1 MINAFKAARLT
12 NQTLSGVGSTLTYA
26 GQGLVPYSGST
37 GNLILGN
44 TQNISV
50 GLVTVGYNGLGSVVS
65 GVGNYY
71 GIQYNMNDN
80 SYWYNGGLYS
90 ADGSGIAIN
99 ANGGVR
105 YLYRGNSYPTVDFA
119 NMQLV
124 NGFSNVSIDWL
135 NKILSGAWTVNSLKL
150 VSGATNNTVPLLF
163 SGGYLNV
170 NGQNLAYQV
179 AGGYVP
185 YAGATGTVNLNN
197 QILTGVN
204 SIGVNGNVMPMTN
217 NAYSLGTPLM
227 AWGSAY
233 IGTLVG
239 TGAYLND
246 MNAVDVNNCKLHADL
261 PGITLDWSGKFL
273 TGGTWQAQN
282 LLISGS
288 PVITAAQTG
297 QFYAANNPLGFVTN
311 AALSGTVVSIG
322 GLSGVINLTGSSG
335 VVITTGGS
343 NLITVALNNSGQFAS
358 ASAFNN
364 TGAFLQ
370 SEINQFSGIVV
381 NTTGAFITTSMT
393 GQFQSASQ
401 FVLTGTNIQGQ
412 LNALSGIL
420 GGTGGFV
427 DLTSTQTIAGAKT
440 FSNLLKATNA
450 GGVQTPYIQGTGF
463 YLNDMNAVDV
473 NNCKLH
479 ADLPGITLDWSGK
492 FLTGGTWQAQ
502 NLLISGSP
510 VITAAQTGSFL
521 TVTDSRSPTF
531 GGLTLNGAII
541 GNGPNNALKITTLS
555 DTLIIGAQSS
565 QGTHFTNTSS
575 NFIFSGNVLPPASS
589 SAYSLGSSYYN
600 SWWQNAFITGV
611 GNIGTVN
618 CNNFTLTNTSPNLT
632 LNTLANGSNYAT
644 YLGATSSS
652 IGYLQL
658 GNNGTNYIVGGN
670 TAAGGKLNF
679 YVNNTN
685 TFPTT
690 PNGTNVMNMTSS
702 YTEITGT
709 VYFQNPPMISGQPIS
724 TGAGGGGATVANL
737 NNTGAFLQSE
747 IIIIS
752 GTTGAF
758 LTNAAL
764 GSYATTANVNTTGA
778 FLQSEIIVMSGMLGG
793 TGGLLSK
800 ISGQMLQSEINQF
813 SGIVVNTTGA
823 FDTVA
828 ARNTAISSYATTANV
843 NTTGAFLQSEIN
855 QFSGIVIGTT
865 GQFVNTTD
873 SRNLHFTNVGIGQS
887 PSAPLDVLGIIHIN
901 AAAGTTF
908 TQGTPALD
916 LFGTTGQ
923 YRIGFDSISSS
934 VGYIRYNIV
943 AGGLANTW
951 GHCFSTSQN
960 GTPNTFSNNLFIG
973 ATGAVGIQTVTPAYA
988 LDVNGAIK
996 TNNQI
1001 ISTLSIGTQPL
1012 NVTSTTMCTNLNAN
1026 YVGGIALAGL
1036 VQSITDGVTTLHGNI
1051 TMSGSGGITV
1061 SIAGQIISITYTSD
1075 RRAKRKIKKYK
1086 NGAYRLIKK
1095 IPIKQW
1101 EYNGKAG
1108 TNKGEIGIGFIA
1120 QEVKDILPHCV
1131 GTHKAKLNPKDKKIS
1146 DVYHLNMP
1154 NLVGVLTKAVQE
1166 LMDDNEKLTTRV
1178 EELET
1183 KCKKHFLHHKPHA
1196 Q

>member
-364 TGAFLQ
+364 TGALLQ

-401 FVLTGTNIQGQ
+401 FQITGNNIQ
-412 LNALSGIL
+412 
-420 GGTGGFV
+420 
-427 DLTSTQTIAGAKT
+427 TQFNTI
-440 FSNLLKATNA
+440 
-450 GGVQTPYIQGTGF
+450 Y
-463 YLNDMNAVDV
+463 
-473 NNCKLH
+473 
-479 ADLPGITLDWSGK
+479 
-492 FLTGGTWQAQ
+492 
-502 NLLISGSP
+502 
-510 VITAAQTGSFL
+510 
-521 TVTDSRSPTF
+521 
-531 GGLTLNGAII
+531 
-541 GNGPNNALKITTLS
+541 
-555 DTLIIGAQSS
+555 
-565 QGTHFTNTSS
+565 
-575 NFIFSGNVLPPASS
+575 
-589 SAYSLGSSYYN
+589 
-600 SWWQNAFITGV
+600 
-611 GNIGTVN
+611 
-618 CNNFTLTNTSPNLT
+618 
-632 LNTLANGSNYAT
+632 
-644 YLGATSSS
+644 
-652 IGYLQL
+652 
-658 GNNGTNYIVGGN
+658 
-670 TAAGGKLNF
+670 
-679 YVNNTN
+679 
-685 TFPTT
+685 
-690 PNGTNVMNMTSS
+690 
-702 YTEITGT
+702 
-709 VYFQNPPMISGQPIS
+709 
-724 TGAGGGGATVANL
+724 
-737 NNTGAFLQSE
+737 
-747 IIIIS
+747 

-758 LTNAAL
+758 
-764 GSYATTANVNTTGA
+764 ATSV
-778 FLQSEIIVMSGMLGG
+778 S
-793 TGGLLSK
+793 
-800 ISGQMLQSEINQF
+800 
-813 SGIVVNTTGA
+813 
-823 FDTVA
+823 VA
-828 ARNTAISSYATTANV
+828 
-843 NTTGAFLQSEIN
+843 
-855 QFSGIVIGTT
+855 
-865 GQFVNTTD
+865 
-873 SRNLHFTNVGIGQS
+873 
-887 PSAPLDVLGIIHIN
+887 
-901 AAAGTTF
+901 
-908 TQGTPALD
+908 
-916 LFGTTGQ
+916 
-923 YRIGFDSISSS
+923 
-934 VGYIRYNIV
+934 
-943 AGGLANTW
+943 
-951 GHCFSTSQN
+951 
-960 GTPNTFSNNLFIG
+960 
-973 ATGAVGIQTVTPAYA
+973 ATGAAFTFFSGNQQSFSYYVPTGYDNTGVLYPVAFASAPRVLVSLEIPTNIMYMVNISNRTNTGFYA
-988 LDVNGAIK
+988 V
-996 TNNQI
+996 
-1001 ISTLSIGTQPL
+1001 
-1012 NVTSTTMCTNLNAN
+1012 
-1026 YVGGIALAGL
+1026 
-1036 VQSITDGVTTLHGNI
+1036 
-1051 TMSGSGGITV
+1051 
-1061 SIAGQIISITYTSD
+1061 
-1075 RRAKRKIKKYK
+1075 
-1086 NGAYRLIKK
+1086 
-1095 IPIKQW
+1095 
-1101 EYNGKAG
+1101 
-1108 TNKGEIGIGFIA
+1108 F
-1120 QEVKDILPHCV
+1120 
-1131 GTHKAKLNPKDKKIS
+1131 S
-1146 DVYHLNMP
+1146 DV
-1154 NLVGVLTKAVQE
+1154 VQE
-1166 LMDDNEKLTTRV
+1166 SGV
-1178 EELET
+1178 I
-1183 KCKKHFLHHKPHA
+1183 LHTFA
-1196 Q
+1196 TLNR

>member
-364 TGAFLQ
+364 TGALLQ

-510 VITAAQTGSFL
+510 VITAAQTGQFYAANNPLGFVTNAALSG
-521 TVTDSRSPTF
+521 TVVSI
-531 GGLTLNGAII
+531 GGLSGVINLTGSS
-541 GNGPNNALKITTLS
+541 GVVITT
-555 DTLIIGAQSS
+555 G
-565 QGTHFTNTSS
+565 
-575 NFIFSGNVLPPASS
+575 
-589 SAYSLGSSYYN
+589 
-600 SWWQNAFITGV
+600 
-611 GNIGTVN
+611 
-618 CNNFTLTNTSPNLT
+618 
-632 LNTLANGSNYAT
+632 GSNLITVA
-644 YLGATSSS
+644 L
-652 IGYLQL
+652 
-658 GNNGTNYIVGGN
+658 NN
-670 TAAGGKLNF
+670 
-679 YVNNTN
+679 
-685 TFPTT
+685 
-690 PNGTNVMNMTSS
+690 
-702 YTEITGT
+702 
-709 VYFQNPPMISGQPIS
+709 SGQFAS
-724 TGAGGGGATVANL
+724 ASAF
-737 NNTGAFLQSE
+737 NNTGALLQSE
-747 IIIIS
+747 INQFS
-752 GTTGAF
+752 GIV
-758 LTNAAL
+758 
-764 GSYATTANVNTTGA
+764 VNTTGA
-778 FLQSEIIVMSGMLGG
+778 FITTSMTGQFQSASQFVLTGTNIQGQLNALSGILGG
-793 TGGLLSK
+793 TGGLLSVV
-800 ISGQMLQSEINQF
+800 SGQMLQSEINQF

-823 FDTVA
+823 FDTVS
-828 ARNTAISSYATTANV
+828 ARNTALSSYTL
-843 NTTGAFLQSEIN
+843 NTTFNNTGQMLQSEIN
-855 QFSGIVIGTT
+855 QFSGMVTNTTGAFLTSSSIGSYGVSAIQPVGWGQAQGNVYIVGAGTVSITTGVTGASGWPLLIFSGATGSYVSQGQTGQFITQSMTGQFQSASQFQLTGNNIQTQFNTIYGTT
-865 GQFVNTTD
+865 GAFAT
-873 SRNLHFTNVGIGQS
+873 
-887 PSAPLDVLGIIHIN
+887 
-901 AAAGTTF
+901 
-908 TQGTPALD
+908 
-916 LFGTTGQ
+916 
-923 YRIGFDSISSS
+923 S
-934 VGYIRYNIV
+934 VSV
-943 AGGLANTW
+943 A
-951 GHCFSTSQN
+951 
-960 GTPNTFSNNLFIG
+960 
-973 ATGAVGIQTVTPAYA
+973 ATGAAFTFFSGNQQSFSYYVPTGYDNTGVLYPVAFASAPRVLVSLEIPTNIMYMVNISNRTNTGFYA
-988 LDVNGAIK
+988 V
-996 TNNQI
+996 
-1001 ISTLSIGTQPL
+1001 
-1012 NVTSTTMCTNLNAN
+1012 
-1026 YVGGIALAGL
+1026 
-1036 VQSITDGVTTLHGNI
+1036 
-1051 TMSGSGGITV
+1051 
-1061 SIAGQIISITYTSD
+1061 
-1075 RRAKRKIKKYK
+1075 
-1086 NGAYRLIKK
+1086 
-1095 IPIKQW
+1095 
-1101 EYNGKAG
+1101 
-1108 TNKGEIGIGFIA
+1108 F
-1120 QEVKDILPHCV
+1120 
-1131 GTHKAKLNPKDKKIS
+1131 S
-1146 DVYHLNMP
+1146 DV
-1154 NLVGVLTKAVQE
+1154 VQE
-1166 LMDDNEKLTTRV
+1166 SGV
-1178 EELET
+1178 I
-1183 KCKKHFLHHKPHA
+1183 LHTFA
-1196 Q
+1196 TLNR